1 MNQNDNYAIVQM
13 SGIKQKIGKKCF
25 QKQEQIL
32 MEHHI
37 SEGGI
42 LKQNTEVYYK
52 IVNSSYDREATGIKS
67 QYHGCLN
74 KS

>member
-1 MNQNDNYAIVQM
+1 MNQNDNHVTVQM

-25 QKQEQIL
+25 QKQQQIL

-37 SEGGI
+37 RGGDY
-42 LKQNTEVYYK
+42 KTDTEVCYK
-52 IVNSSYDREATGIKS
+52 IVNSSYDREPTGIKS

-74 KS
+74 KT